1 MAKKEKVFNVKLY
14 AVIVVIFVAVFLV
27 ITCVAAFTARYSA
40 FHPDE
45 TAMLYVDSVVQRGD
59 GYNAYK
65 NTVVSKNM
73 KFGDFIR
80 RDYIDPII
88 YRDVETYYPGDETD
102 GLKGYNDDSYKGE
115 KTLSDDGTLN
125 GQLIEKM
132 YPVYTDLLSAYGW
145 DNYHKILK
153 AYAEKLILVRE
164 EVFGDKYMTDEIFF
178 TALEAN
184 VASYGDN
191 LTGTE
196 DLFDENTGVQL
207 SYKTEGV
214 YEKVFGADYKLV
226 TKAVKETDI
235 DISEYKTAIDVEAF
249 DSYGIKSDDITAA
262 KRITVDISLADG
274 KHIAQLDVTVVKI
287 GMSWYVDNTKT
298 DTSVL
303 YLLSDFS

>member
-14 AVIVVIFVAVFLV
+14 AVIAVIFVAVFLV

-235 DISEYKTAIDVEAF
+235 DISEYKTAIDVESF

-262 KRITVDISLADG
+262 KRITVDISFADG
-274 KHIAQLDVTVVKI
+274 KHIAELDVTVVKI

>member
-1 MAKKEKVFNVKLY
+1 MAKKEKAFNVKLY
-14 AVIVVIFVAVFLV
+14 AVIAVIFVAVFLV

-132 YPVYTDLLSAYGW
+132 YPVYTDLLNAYGW

>member
-14 AVIVVIFVAVFLV
+14 AVIAVIFVAVFLV

-274 KHIAQLDVTVVKI
+274 KHIAELDVTVVKI